1 MEADPDVK
9 AAIDIL
15 SFALYHENHQS
26 ISDKLV
32 PSNNSTD
39 TDRSLKRKRVTDN
52 ETDTAVSPSP
62 SSSSSPAPNQSQS
75 EFLRGIK
82 ERIWDELNRSGDGDI
97 MMDKLC
103 SHIQDRSV
111 IQKALQ
117 EMEEDG
123 RVMVGEGMV
132 FQI

>member
-15 SFALYHENHQS
+15 SFALYHENHQT

-32 PSNNSTD
+32 PTNSQ
-39 TDRSLKRKRVTDN
+39 DRTLKRKRAKDGEVTDN
-52 ETDTAVSPSP
+52 ETETAVSLSP
-62 SSSSSPAPNQSQS
+62 SPAPNQDQS
-75 EFLRGIK
+75 EFMRGIK
-82 ERIWDELNRSGDGDI
+82 ERIWDEMNREGDGDI

-103 SHIQDRSV
+103 SDIQDRSL

-123 RVMVGEGMV
+123 RVMLGEGMV